1 MLLFCSQKRG
11 IYAMM
16 LSFWLSVSLSV
27 HMSPFFLMH
36 FEVRPARASRIV
48 YDTLVVIIV
57 VITSKTFTSHQP
69 RFWVYFAASKG
80 RGQSCDVIKQ
90 VGGSV
95 LMDGQQASH
104 RDTLS
109 IYADAKW
116 RSLHTTIEQSC
127 HAESHENSSARAAS
141 TNGQTD
147 TAAVINKFRR
157 SHYVDNTL

>member
-1 MLLFCSQKRG
+1 
-11 IYAMM
+11 
-16 LSFWLSVSLSV
+16 
-27 HMSPFFLMH
+27 MH

-57 VITSKTFTSHQP
+57 IITSKTFTSHQP

-109 IYADAKW
+109 IYTDAK
-116 RSLHTTIEQSC
+116 
-127 HAESHENSSARAAS
+127 
-141 TNGQTD
+141 
-147 TAAVINKFRR
+147 
-157 SHYVDNTL
+157 